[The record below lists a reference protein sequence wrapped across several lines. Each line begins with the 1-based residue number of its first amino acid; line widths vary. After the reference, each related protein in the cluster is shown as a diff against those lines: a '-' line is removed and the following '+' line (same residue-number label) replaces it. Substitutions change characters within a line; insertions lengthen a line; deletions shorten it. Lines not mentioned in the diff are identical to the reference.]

1 VKNDDDLFGKYA
13 ATIKIYVDF
22 KGSQSEVLEK
32 EVIEHMKQRCEEL
45 EKSLPEQILNFESN
59 QSNSEV

>member
-1 VKNDDDLFGKYA
+1 MKNDDDLFGRYFEI
-13 ATIKIYVDF
+13 IKIDVDF

-32 EVIEHMKQRCEEL
+32 EVIEHMKQRCDEL
-45 EKSLPEQILNFESN
+45 EKSLPEQILKFESN